1 MLSLELLLF
10 RRWRRSFVLATLDL
24 FLTILTDILIFANLF
39 FLVPYALL
47 KLRFFYINFLLLFL
61 LFVAVV
67 SFCIG
72 FASLFRRLLP
82 SDVSRL
88 LFPSLP
94 TQFFLRYMV
103 RLLCSSL
110 CFCFLDCT
118 TRLTQNRRG
127 MYTELLTELMIDD
140 TPLLPGHAFNN
151 FDQPQLHAW
160 PNFIEPDGAF

>member
-24 FLTILTDILIFANLF
+24 FLTVLTVILIFADLF

-47 KLRFFYINFLLLFL
+47 KLRFFNINFLLLL
-61 LFVAVV
+61 LFVAVA

-72 FASLFRRLLP
+72 FASLFRRLLA
-82 SDVSRL
+82 SDISRL

-94 TQFFLRYMV
+94 TQFLLGYMV

-110 CFCFLDCT
+110 CLCFLDCT
-118 TRLTQNRRG
+118 AMLTQNCRG
-127 MYTELLTELMIDD
+127 MYTGLLTKLVIDD
-140 TPLLPGHAFNN
+140 TPLLPGHAFDDFN
-151 FDQPQLHAW
+151 QPQLHAR
-160 PNFIEPDGAF
+160 PNFIEPDGTF